1 MVSLFEIDPR
11 RQTLHE
17 LGADV
22 RKSHRETGCS
32 PLYMAA
38 TRDDGDALVRQ
49 LHALGAD
56 IDAPNHHG
64 ATPTFV
70 AAQNGREVSVSRLA

>member
-1 MVSLFEIDPR
+1 
-11 RQTLHE
+11 
-17 LGADV
+17 
-22 RKSHRETGCS
+22 
-32 PLYMAA
+32 MAA
-38 TRDDGDALVRQ
+38 TRDDGALVRQ